1 VGTSAVVIGSGP
13 NGLAAAIELAR
24 AGYRVVVHEA
34 ASQIGGGMRSA
45 ELTLP
50 GFLHDVCSSVH
61 PLAAASPCF
70 EQYPLARHGL
80 TWIHPDAPLAHPFE
94 DGSAVVLERSLDATC
109 AQLGADGEAWRRLFE
124 PLAAN
129 WSRLRMDV
137 LAPPHFQRSP
147 LLMARFGLNAIRP
160 ARALAESLFPGPRAR
175 ALFAGLAAHS
185 SLPLETRP
193 SAAFGLVLGTLAHT
207 VGWPIARGGS
217 ERIADALAGYLGELG
232 GEIRAGSPVAELPA
246 TPIVMCDIGPR
257 GLLALAGGRFPKGFR
272 RALERYRYGPGA
284 FKMDWALAGP
294 IPWKAPAC
302 RRAATVH
309 LGGTLEEIAAWE
321 SGHTGRPFVLLVQA
335 SLFDPSRA
343 PAGRHTAWA
352 YCHISNGSTADLAE
366 PIEAQIERFAPGFRA
381 LILARHV
388 LDPAGLERYNPNLVG
403 GDINGGAADLGQL
416 FLRPTRHL
424 YRTPL
429 EGVYFCSA
437 STPPGGGVHGMCG
450 YHAAR
455 LARD

>member
-1 VGTSAVVIGSGP
+1 
-13 NGLAAAIELAR
+13 
-24 AGYRVVVHEA
+24 
-34 ASQIGGGMRSA
+34 
-45 ELTLP
+45 
-50 GFLHDVCSSVH
+50 
-61 PLAAASPCF
+61 
-70 EQYPLARHGL
+70 
-80 TWIHPDAPLAHPFE
+80 
-94 DGSAVVLERSLDATC
+94 
-109 AQLGADGEAWRRLFE
+109 
-124 PLAAN
+124 
-129 WSRLRMDV
+129 MDV
-137 LAPPHFQRSP
+137 LAPPRFPRSP
-147 LLMARFGLNAIRP
+147 ILMARFGLNALRP
-160 ARALAESLFPGPRAR
+160 ARTLAETLFRGPRAR

-185 SLPLETRP
+185 FLPLEARP
-193 SAAFGLVLGTLAHT
+193 SAAFGLVLGTLAHA

-217 ERIADALAGYLGELG
+217 ERIADALVGCLRELG

-246 TPIVMCDIGPR
+246 APIVMCDVGPR
-257 GLLALAGGRFPKGFR
+257 GLLALARGRFPEGFR

-309 LGGTLEEIAAWE
+309 IGGTLEEIAAWE
-321 SGHTGRPFVLLVQA
+321 SCHTGRPFVLLVQP

-352 YCHISNGSTADLAE
+352 YCHVSNGSTADLKE

-403 GDINGGAADLGQL
+403 GDINGGVADLGQL
-416 FLRPTRHL
+416 FLRPTRRL

-429 EGVYFCSA
+429 AGVYFCSA